1 MKKLLL
7 LALVV
12 LLVGAVSVSTS
23 QVKFCVGPKVGLI
36 MSNASF
42 DPDIGAGVTKSS
54 RTGIVG
60 GAAFEV
66 MFSGVPLGIEADLLY
81 MQGGTILESSATIG
95 GATYNVK
102 QTEKLN
108 FIQIPVLLKGKFT
121 TKSIV
126 SPYVYVGPALGITA
140 SAKELQEVSGAA
152 SASQE
157 TDIKDQVTSTDFQ
170 LVFGG
175 GAEFNVAPK
184 IGITADIRYG
194 LGLTDLNKSDPGNPS
209 IKSRGLYLM
218 VGAMFYL

>member
-23 QVKFCVGPKVGLI
+23 QVKFCVGPKVGLV

-42 DPDIGAGVTKSS
+42 DPDLGAGVTKSS

-66 MFSGVPLGIEADLLY
+66 MFSGVPVGIEADLLY
-81 MQGGTILESSATIG
+81 AQGGTILEQNVTVLG
-95 GATYNVK
+95 TTYNVK
-102 QTEKLN
+102 ITEKLS
-108 FIQIPVLLKGKFT
+108 FIQIPILLKGKFA

-126 SPYVYVGPALGITA
+126 SPYVYAGPALGIVA
-140 SAKELQEVSGAA
+140 SAKELDEVSGQG
-152 SASQE
+152 SQE
-157 TDIKDQVTSTDFQ
+157 TDIKDQTSSTDFQ
-170 LVFGG
+170 LLFGG

-184 IGITADIRYG
+184 VGLTFDIRYG
-194 LGLTDLNKSDPGNPS
+194 LGLTNLIKDPGTSNAS
-209 IKSRGLYLM
+209 VKSRGLYFM
-218 VGAMFYL
+218 AGAMFYL